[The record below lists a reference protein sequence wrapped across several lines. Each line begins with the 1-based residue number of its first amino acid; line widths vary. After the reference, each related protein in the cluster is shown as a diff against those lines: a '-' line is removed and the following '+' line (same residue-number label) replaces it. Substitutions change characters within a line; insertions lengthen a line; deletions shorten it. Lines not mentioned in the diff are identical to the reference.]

1 MSYEG
6 GGMKLRDLAGSSRNP
21 TSFMPAFRVLWSRFG
36 NRETARRSRKSYESV
51 PKLSSAPRLLISLQR
66 TTMVP
71 VHRVLRRPRHPGS
84 PVAFSIRAH
93 HGDQDFHSRMC

>member
-21 TSFMPAFRVLWSRFG
+21 TSFMPAFRILWSRFG

-51 PKLSSAPRLLISLQR
+51 AR
-66 TTMVP
+66 
-71 VHRVLRRPRHPGS
+71 
-84 PVAFSIRAH
+84 
-93 HGDQDFHSRMC
+93 